1 MSKIL
6 NNFRSD
12 KPDEIGG
19 LKVLGSKDYLEGVD
33 DLPKANV
40 LAFDL
45 EEGAEVIVRP
55 SGTEPLIKIYV
66 TLSQT
71 KEKNEKN
78 LNSIKEFLDSK
89 MN

>member
-1 MSKIL
+1 MWKIVRVV
-6 NNFRSD
+6 N
-12 KPDEIGG
+12 
-19 LKVLGSKDYLEGVD
+19 VKDYLEGVD

-40 LAFDL
+40 LVFEL

-55 SGTEPLIKIYV
+55 SGTEPLIKIYI

-78 LNSIKEFLDSK
+78 LSAIKAFLDEK
-89 MN
+89 MK